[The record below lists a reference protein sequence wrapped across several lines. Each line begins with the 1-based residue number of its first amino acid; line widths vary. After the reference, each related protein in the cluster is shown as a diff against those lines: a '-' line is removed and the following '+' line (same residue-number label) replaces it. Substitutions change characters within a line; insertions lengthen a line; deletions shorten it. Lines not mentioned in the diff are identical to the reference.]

1 MDFRE
6 IAPHTCARHSSWTNA
21 RVQTRESFKNLPTPR
36 AKSLI
41 HFPSRLLF
49 STLCPE
55 RGEDAVLVVIVAIT
69 IIIFRGLEKRTTRV
83 FRTSTGIV
91 QVGSTRHNYAP
102 TEWLSFFKPALPRP
116 GRREHPHSCAP
127 AKLRFPAA
135 APTTGAVAAEH
146 PADRNPRFTL
156 PARSYISY
164 PRRVIISYN

>member
-83 FRTSTGIV
+83 FRTSTGII

-116 GRREHPHSCAP
+116 GPAVSTRTRVRPRNCISLQLHPRLAQLQLNTLPTAIRDSLSP
-127 AKLRFPAA
+127 L
-135 APTTGAVAAEH
+135 APTFPT
-146 PADRNPRFTL
+146 
-156 PARSYISY
+156 
-164 PRRVIISYN
+164 RVV